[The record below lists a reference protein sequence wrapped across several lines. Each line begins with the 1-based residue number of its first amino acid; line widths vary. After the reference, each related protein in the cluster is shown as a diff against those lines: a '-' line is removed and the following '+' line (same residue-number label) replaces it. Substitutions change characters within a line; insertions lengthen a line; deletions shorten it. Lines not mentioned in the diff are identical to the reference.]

1 MEECPVTIE
10 QIKHAAETIKP
21 FVHKTPVLTSAT
33 LDGFASQAVDRDVKL
48 LFKCENFQKV
58 GAFKIRGATYAI
70 KRLLETIADPSTLTV
85 VTHSSG
91 NHAQALALAAR
102 QLNVK
107 CHVVMPR
114 NAPAVKK
121 SAVQG
126 YGAAITECMPTLEAR
141 EATVQSVMN
150 RLQEEAALRGDK
162 DAIVRM
168 VPPYDHLDIIRGQGT
183 IAFELVE
190 QADEMD
196 MPLDIILTPVGGGGM
211 LSGVSLAARGLR
223 SNILVFGA
231 EPTGASDAQ
240 ASFRSRIFHPSVEP
254 KTIADGLLTSLGD
267 ITFPLILENVDD
279 IFTVT
284 DEEIAQAMKFIW
296 ERMKIIVEPSSCVTL
311 AVVLFSSEFKQRI
324 SDLQTKNPHLNIGL
338 VLSGGNVDLNT
349 CLTLLS
355 NV

>member
-1 MEECPVTIE
+1 MEETPVMIE
-10 QIKHAAETIKP
+10 QIKHAAETIRD

-70 KRLLETIADPSTLTV
+70 KRLLETIPNPSALTV

-121 SAVQG
+121 NAVQG
-126 YGAAITECMPTLEAR
+126 YGAAVTECTPTLEAR
-141 EATVQSVMN
+141 EATVKEVMN
-150 RLQEEAALRGDK
+150 RLQEEATHRGEEAL
-162 DAIVRM
+162 VRF
-168 VPPYDHLDIIRGQGT
+168 VPPYDHLDVIRGQGT

-190 QADEMD
+190 QADEMGT
-196 MPLDIILTPVGGGGM
+196 PLDIVITPVGGGGM
-211 LSGVSLAARGLR
+211 LSGVSVAAKGLR
-223 SNILVFGA
+223 SNVLVFGA

-240 ASFRSRIFHPSVEP
+240 ASFRSRVFHPSVQP

-284 DEEIAQAMKFIW
+284 DEEIAKAMKFIW

-311 AVVLFSSEFKQRI
+311 AVVLFSSEFKERI
-324 SDLQTKNPHLNIGL
+324 AKLQSTNQSLKIGL
-338 VLSGGNVDLNT
+338 VLSGGNVDLGS
-349 CLTLLS
+349 CLALLS
-355 NV
+355 NI